1 MKARNMWPMLVVGVC
16 CLVIQSSAQQAPDR
30 RTNAGPGEV
39 NGVPGDANRPE
50 PGRGDAG
57 GPGRPEGVGP
67 GRPDGMNRPPRL
79 PEGVTPEMVRR
90 YMEAQGRSLGAGGQL
105 DAMRNYLDVF
115 DRYSKLS
122 RDPASAGV
130 AAVVTAGEILRARG
144 ADSAIAYFTK
154 ILPDVK
160 NDSVQRAIRLQLVE
174 LYKMS
179 GQQDKA
185 LDQLQ
190 TLMTSAPAGGG
201 VGQGGGEAG
210 PPPRGQ

>member
-1 MKARNMWPMLVVGVC
+1 MKVQNIWPMLVVAVC
-16 CLVIQSSAQQAPDR
+16 CLVIPSSAQQAPDR
-30 RTNAGPGEV
+30 RGNPTSGEAGRAPADSNRV
-39 NGVPGDANRPE
+39 DSVRGDVGGPA
-50 PGRGDAG
+50 RGDA
-57 GPGRPEGVGP
+57 VGP
-67 GRPDGMNRPPRL
+67 GRPDPMNRPRM

-105 DAMRNYLDVF
+105 DAMKNYLDVF
-115 DRYSKLS
+115 DRYSRLS

-144 ADSAIAYFTK
+144 TDSAIGYFTK
-154 ILPDVK
+154 VLPDVK

-174 LYKMS
+174 LYKAS

-190 TLMTSAPAGGG
+190 LLMTSAPAGGG
-201 VGQGGGEAG
+201 VGTGGGEAG